1 MQSHTPALLSVS
13 IESATLIQTAWRG
26 TVARGLLATAVKSAT
41 LIQSVVRRFLA
52 IRTET
57 AVTTDARPTFT
68 HESHGPN
75 DAGGISPGSV
85 LDLSSPFICPLCV
98 KLVTKSTVKNAR
110 QHKAREHYT
119 KWHTWLSFPPGA
131 EYDRLRMQIPQ
142 VIPWC
147 PAEK

>member
-41 LIQSVVRRFLA
+41 LIQSVVRRRFLA

-85 LDLSSPFICPLCV
+85 LDLSSPFICPLCLINS
-98 KLVTKSTVKNAR
+98 KKKSKKSQATQSTR
-110 QHKAREHYT
+110 TLH
-119 KWHTWLSFPPGA
+119 
-131 EYDRLRMQIPQ
+131 
-142 VIPWC
+142 
-147 PAEK
+147 